1 MTTTTIHALNALSPQ
16 RFRDVLAGIFERSPW
31 VPEAV
36 EPARPFADLAALHAV
51 MVEAVVK
58 APYEDKLSLLRAH
71 PDLAGKEAQAGAL
84 TADSSKEQKSAGL
97 DRLSRAEMDTIS
109 RNNEAYKKRFG
120 FPFIICVRNHDKAG
134 IFAAFER
141 RLNNPAE
148 AEFETALQ
156 EVYEI
161 ARLRLEML
169 LAQAQDRRHDA

>member
-31 VPEAV
+31 VAGSV
-36 EPARPFADLAALHAV
+36 EPARPFPDLAGLHAA
-51 MVEAVVK
+51 MVEAVAK
-58 APYEDKLSLLRAH
+58 APREDKLSLLHAH

-84 TADSSKEQKSAGL
+84 TEDSTREQKSAGL

-109 RNNEAYKKRFG
+109 RNNAAYKKRFG

-141 RLNNPAE
+141 RLHNSAE
-148 AEFETALQ
+148 TEFETALQ

-169 LAQAQDRRHDA
+169 LR

>member
-1 MTTTTIHALNALSPQ
+1 MTATTIHALNALSPHG
-16 RFRDVLAGIFERSPW
+16 FRDVLAGIFERSPW
-31 VPEAV
+31 VAEAV
-36 EPARPFADLAALHAV
+36 APARPFADLAVLHAA
-51 MVEAVVK
+51 MVAAVAK
-58 APYEDKLSLLRAH
+58 APQADRLALLRAH
-71 PDLAGKEAQAGAL
+71 PDLAGKEAQDGAL
-84 TADSSKEQKSAGL
+84 TEDSSKEQKSAGL
-97 DRLSRAEMDTIS
+97 DRLSRAEMETIS
-109 RNNEAYKKRFG
+109 RNNDAYKTRFG

-134 IFAAFER
+134 IFASFEK